1 MQYIMSFIWGIL
13 LISMLSYVVGS
24 ILGITGFDFVT
35 TLVVA
40 VIFTVLVWVVAA
52 IIPSESPKELK
63 ADQQ

>member
-24 ILGITGFDFVT
+24 ILGITVFDFVT